1 MIVTDTG
8 QGIPAELLRHVF
20 DRFRSGDSGP
30 GRGTGLGLALV
41 RAVARAHGGDVLVHS
56 NPGQGS
62 EFEVLL
68 PAPPG
73 PLELLPPTSASD
85 KLTGTDA
92 ANGRLAR
99 KT

>member
-1 MIVTDTG
+1 M
-8 QGIPAELLRHVF
+8 
-20 DRFRSGDSGP
+20 
-30 GRGTGLGLALV
+30 

-56 NPGQGS
+56 RPGQGS

-73 PLELLPPTSASD
+73 PLALPSAPAPA
-85 KLTGTDA
+85 KLAGAEA